1 LVSQPDPIDESPV
14 ATAKPSARYGA
25 MSGARAA
32 GFATAELHHAL
43 GRDLERL
50 AAREDDRK
58 LKANLEQL
66 VAAYRTLA
74 EHRAQMLNIPL
85 PKCSPPKSN

>member
-1 LVSQPDPIDESPV
+1 VAPRIRLVSQPDPIDESPV

-43 GRDLERL
+43 GRDLANKL
-50 AAREDDRK
+50 IFIFFAA
-58 LKANLEQL
+58 AIALEL
-66 VAAYRTLA
+66 L
-74 EHRAQMLNIPL
+74 LNTSI
-85 PKCSPPKSN
+85 